1 MSLTE
6 TPKYNN
12 TLDIP
17 PNDIQLLAIHVAI
30 VHVHAHRDRCRVH
43 GTCVLHGE
51 HNEPREAT
59 RAKRGA
65 CNSAHETYPRSRFI
79 SRLLL
84 HLLGRLKLLGLL
96 DRLLDLG
103 PLLPDAV
110 ALLAQEL
117 QAAND
122 LCTHLVR
129 EERVAGRAPRLVQH
143 LDVVVLPICDRDDER
158 VLDTRLRPTRETG
171 E

>member
-84 HLLGRLKLLGLL
+84 HLL
-96 DRLLDLG
+96 DLG

-143 LDVVVLPICDRDDER
+143 LDVVVLPIRDRDDER
-158 VLDTRLRPTRETG
+158 VLDPRLRPTRETG

>member
-43 GTCVLHGE
+43 GTCVFHGE

-65 CNSAHETYPRSRFI
+65 CNTAHETYPRSRFI

-84 HLLGRLKLLGLL
+84 HLLGRHLLGLL

-143 LDVVVLPICDRDDER
+143 LDVVFLPIRDRDDER
-158 VLDTRLRPTRETG
+158 VLDPRLRPTRETG